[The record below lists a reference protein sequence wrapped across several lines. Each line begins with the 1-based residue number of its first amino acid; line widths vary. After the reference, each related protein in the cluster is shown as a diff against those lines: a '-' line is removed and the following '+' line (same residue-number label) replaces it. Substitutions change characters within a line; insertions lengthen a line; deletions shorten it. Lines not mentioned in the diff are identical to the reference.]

1 MLYHFVMRSF
11 PRKFVSHFI
20 QTVMVLSMLAIPSA
34 ARADIAPPAQPPG
47 SNPVPGYEQTQVRM
61 VSETVILEV
70 QGDTPRGS
78 LGQAKVSATFIMR
91 NLGTA
96 AEQMAV
102 RFPVGASDGWGNTPQ
117 IKEMSISVDGK
128 PVPTRAI
135 SGEDPSGMS
144 EAVPWIEFDAK
155 FPPGVDVHIQASYLL
170 EAAGD
175 QPFVWFNYI
184 FSTGAGWKDTIGS
197 AVLFVRFPY
206 EVSQLNVLPN
216 IDGVEPEMVEG
227 HKISANELK
236 WVFNDFEPEARDNF
250 TITMAAP
257 SIWQELLQE
266 QKWVSGHAWDGEAWE
281 RVAKLSKSLAFSSR
295 RRGFRAWEISN
306 DIGAQAL
313 YQMSLEAYENAMR
326 LNEIDALLHAGLAD
340 LLGYYAY
347 YAGIEGINTMPEQLR
362 ALEEIRTALKLAW
375 KDEKVLE
382 IANELTFYING
393 GIVQDG
399 IEFDFPWLTATPTV
413 TPTMTPLPATETPQG
428 GTATATVVSP
438 SATPQPSATATPK
451 KRFYPLCGS
460 AILLPLLLGGLVITR
475 RMK

>member
-1 MLYHFVMRSF
+1 MLYHFHMNSF
-11 PRKFVSHFI
+11 IHIVARVFAPA
-20 QTVMVLSMLAIPSA
+20 VLIFCLLVLPSA
-34 ARADIAPPAQPPG
+34 VSADIAPPAQPPG

-70 QGDTPRGS
+70 QGKTPSGS

-91 NLGTA
+91 NLGSA

-102 RFPVGASDGWGNTPQ
+102 RFPVGASDGWGNTPE
-117 IKEMSISVDGK
+117 IKKMSISVEGK
-128 PVPTRAI
+128 TVPTRAI

-144 EAVPWIEFDAK
+144 DAVPWIEFDVN

-175 QPFVWFNYI
+175 LPFVWFNYI
-184 FSTGAGWKDTIGS
+184 FSTGAGWKGTIGN

-216 IDGVEPEMVEG
+216 LNGVEREMVAG
-227 HKISANELK
+227 HKISATELK

-250 TITMAAP
+250 MISMAAP
-257 SIWQELLQE
+257 SVWQELLEE
-266 QKWVSGHAWDGEAWE
+266 QAWVSGHTWDGDAWG
-281 RVAKLSKSLAFSSR
+281 RVGQLSKTLSFSSR

-313 YQMSLEAYENAMR
+313 YQTSLKAYENAVR
-326 LNEIDALLHAGLAD
+326 LNEIDAISHAGLAD

-347 YAGIEGINTMPEQLR
+347 YAGIEGINTRSEKLR
-362 ALEEIRTALKLAW
+362 ALEEMHTAIKLAW
-375 KDEKVLE
+375 KSERVLE
-382 IANELTFYING
+382 IANELTFYVEG
-393 GIVQDG
+393 GIVQNG
-399 IEFDFPWLTATPTV
+399 SEYDFPWLTATPTSM
-413 TPTMTPLPATETPQG
+413 PTMTPMPPTETLQAD
-428 GTATATVVSP
+428 TATATLLSP
-438 SATPQPSATATPK
+438 SATPQPSATATPE

-460 AILLPLLLGGLVITR
+460 AILLPVLLGGLVVTR
-475 RMK
+475 RLK